1 MTRPEFAVAQKT
13 RYNKS
18 AKRLIGLPATE
29 SVIRHGLDLIGMY
42 INDYCHEIDF
52 DEMLEQLLNY
62 SYENKKKYVKETETY
77 FIDLAKD
84 TVFETELN
92 DVLEQIRE
100 AVKAEDEVER

>member
-29 SVIRHGLDLIGMY
+29 AVIRHGLDLIGMY

-62 SYENKKKYVKETETY
+62 SYENKKKFDIVAAMQMAEVADEALMGIDPAKVNVVAKE
-77 FIDLAKD
+77 
-84 TVFETELN
+84 
-92 DVLEQIRE
+92 
-100 AVKAEDEVER
+100 